1 MSDDYT
7 IDPFKPQQPSIP
19 GLTPGTAKAAK
30 LSPPAPAVY
39 SPDIPLEK
47 APPSPMLWVALSVVG
62 TLLVLCSGFFYWMK
76 GSPAKATGDV
86 SLAETAASMSP
97 LTPPKKAENLPA
109 GPGAVATTDELSRA
123 WSSKRFLF
131 RDALTSQMAPAIVV
145 RLPGGEY
152 WGFSLREPFGNC
164 ELQFMT
170 DLKTLKAG
178 YNLKADHPMV
188 VDPCNRTVYDLLRYG
203 GGASDNGLVRG
214 EIVQGSGIR
223 PPMAIEIMVK
233 GKNVIATRME

>member
-1 MSDDYT
+1 MPDDYT

-39 SPDIPLEK
+39 SPDISLEK

-131 RDALTSQMAPAIVV
+131 RD
-145 RLPGGEY
+145 
-152 WGFSLREPFGNC
+152 
-164 ELQFMT
+164 
-170 DLKTLKAG
+170 
-178 YNLKADHPMV
+178 
-188 VDPCNRTVYDLLRYG
+188 
-203 GGASDNGLVRG
+203 
-214 EIVQGSGIR
+214 
-223 PPMAIEIMVK
+223 
-233 GKNVIATRME
+233 